1 MVTAVMA
8 MSHGSRKTLT
18 LEELAKMAGV
28 SRSTVSRVVNEEPN
42 VRADVRERVWQVIE
56 EVGYHPNAAARS
68 LASRRSQT
76 LGVVIP
82 EAMSKVFAD
91 PFFGSVLQGI
101 AETADAHKYHLMLS
115 IVTRPLEEDF
125 YRRALRS
132 QMLDGVVVLSA
143 PVDDP
148 LIPRLQHDRLPFVV
162 VGRYL
167 HDNGI
172 NYVDTDNVQGAR
184 MAVEHLSRYGRR
196 CIATV
201 SGPLN
206 MSPGQDRLAGYRA
219 ALREAGLGVDDR
231 LIVEGDFSQ
240 MSGYIGAQKVLRQRP
255 DAMFVA
261 SDLMAAGAL
270 RAIREAGLRVPED
283 IAMVG
288 FDDAQI
294 AAFTDPPLTTVRQPV
309 YQLGV
314 SAIEML
320 LHLIESE
327 AHGPLRTI
335 LPTELVVRDSCG
347 ARAVPAK

>member
-1 MVTAVMA
+1 MTMP
-8 MSHGSRKTLT
+8 HGTRKTLT
-18 LEELAKMAGV
+18 LEELAKIAGV

-42 VRADVRERVWQVIE
+42 VRPEVRERVWQVIE

-82 EAMSKVFAD
+82 EAISTVFAD

-101 AETADAHKYHLMLS
+101 AEAANAHKYHLMLS

-132 QMLDGVVVLSA
+132 QVLDGVVVLSA

-148 LIPRLQHDRLPFVV
+148 LIARIQHDRLPFVV

-167 HDNGI
+167 HQTTV
-172 NYVDTDNVQGAR
+172 NYVDSDNVQGAR
-184 MAVEHLSRYGRR
+184 MAVEHLIRYGRR
-196 CIATV
+196 RIATV

-206 MSPGQDRLAGYRA
+206 MSAGQDRLEGYRA
-219 ALREAGLGVDDR
+219 ALREAGTGIDDR
-231 LIVEGDFSQ
+231 LIAEGDFSQ
-240 MSGYIGAQKVLRQRP
+240 TSGYIAAQKVLRQRP
-255 DAMFVA
+255 DAIFVA
-261 SDLMAAGAL
+261 SDLMATGAL

-283 IAMVG
+283 IAIVG

-294 AAFTDPPLTTVRQPV
+294 AAFAEPPLTTVRQPV
-309 YQLGV
+309 YQLGT

-320 LHLIESE
+320 LHLIESDS
-327 AHGPLRTI
+327 HGPLRTI
-335 LPTELVVRDSCG
+335 LPTELVVRSSCG
-347 ARAVPAK
+347 ARAVSGK